1 MEIIST
7 ILNSFFGFLF
17 FPFKTLAPVWGMLFV
32 SFASGIIM
40 LLIFKATSDQAGIKK
55 AKNKVRGH
63 FLAIRLYRDDLGLM
77 FGTVKNLLIS
87 NFLYLKKAFR
97 PMLFLMIPVGIIL
110 LHLAGRYEKRPFQI
124 GETTVLSL
132 RLAENTSWEQ
142 LKKVEIDVPDGLKL
156 ETPPVR
162 IVQLSEISWRIRVE
176 EQGEYWVAFKLADHV
191 VKKKI
196 VVNEILLPLDSKVTR
211 SSFSTLLSNT
221 DESSLPESG
230 PFLAIEMAYPKRE
243 FDMFGFELHW
253 LLSFFLLSLVSGFAF
268 KRFLRVEF

>member
-1 MEIIST
+1 
-7 ILNSFFGFLF
+7 
-17 FPFKTLAPVWGMLFV
+17 
-32 SFASGIIM
+32 
-40 LLIFKATSDQAGIKK
+40 
-55 AKNKVRGH
+55 
-63 FLAIRLYRDDLGLM
+63 
-77 FGTVKNLLIS
+77 
-87 NFLYLKKAFR
+87 
-97 PMLFLMIPVGIIL
+97 MLFLMIPVGIIL

-124 GETTVLSL
+124 GETTVLTL

-230 PFLAIEMAYPKRE
+230 PFLAIEMRYPKRE

>member
-17 FPFKTLAPVWGMLFV
+17 SPFKTLDPVWGMLFV
-32 SFASGIIM
+32 SFATGIVM
-40 LLIFKATSDQAGIKK
+40 LLIFKATSDQAGIKT

-77 FGTVKNLLIS
+77 FGTVRNLLIS

-132 RLAENTSWEQ
+132 RLTENTSWEQ
-142 LKKVEIDVPDGLKL
+142 LKKVEIDVPDGIKL
-156 ETPPVR
+156 ETLPVR

-211 SSFSTLLSNT
+211 SSFSTLLANT

-230 PFLAIEMAYPKRE
+230 PFLAIEMTYPKRE

-253 LLSFFLLSLVSGFAF
+253 LLSFFLLSLISGFAF

>member
-17 FPFKTLAPVWGMLFV
+17 YPFKTLDPVWGMLFV
-32 SFASGIIM
+32 SFATGIVM
-40 LLIFKATSDQAGIKK
+40 LLIFKATSDQAGIKT

-77 FGTVKNLLIS
+77 FGTVKSLLAS

-97 PMLFLMIPVGIIL
+97 PMLFLIIPVGIIL
-110 LHLAGRYEKRPFQI
+110 IHIAGRYEKRPLQV

-132 RLAENTSWEQ
+132 KLNDNTGWEQ
-142 LKKVEIDVPDGLKL
+142 LKKVEIDVPEGLKL

-162 IVQLSEISWRIRVE
+162 IAQLREISWRIRVV
-176 EQGEYWVAFKLADHV
+176 EQGEYWVTFKLADDV

-196 VVNEILLPLDSKVTR
+196 MATEKLLPLDSKVTQ

-221 DESSLPESG
+221 DESSLPKSG
-230 PFLAIEMAYPKRE
+230 PFLAIKMSYPKRE
-243 FDMFGFELHW
+243 FDMLGFELHW
-253 LLSFFLLSLVSGFAF
+253 LLSFFLLSLISGFAF

>member
-17 FPFKTLAPVWGMLFV
+17 SPFRTLDPVWGMLFV
-32 SFASGIIM
+32 SFVTGIVM
-40 LLIFKATSDQAGIKK
+40 LLIFKATSDQAGIKT
-55 AKNKVRGH
+55 AKKKVRGH

-77 FGTVKNLLIS
+77 FGTIKNLFIS

-97 PMLFLMIPVGIIL
+97 PMLFLILPVGIIL
-110 LHLAGRYEKRPFQI
+110 IHIAGRYEKRPLQV

-132 RLAENTSWEQ
+132 KLNDNTGWEQ
-142 LKKVEIDVPDGLKL
+142 LKKVEIDVPEGLKL

-162 IVQLSEISWRIRVE
+162 IAQLREISWRIRVE
-176 EQGEYWVAFKLADHV
+176 EQGEYWVTFRLADDV

-196 VVNEILLPLDSKVTR
+196 MATEKLLPLDSKVTQ

-221 DESSLPESG
+221 DESSLPKSG
-230 PFLAIEMAYPKRE
+230 PFLVIEMSYPKRD
-243 FDMFGFELHW
+243 FDMLGFELHW
-253 LLSFFLLSLVSGFAF
+253 LLSFFLLSLISGFAF

>member
-17 FPFKTLAPVWGMLFV
+17 YPFKTLDPVWGMLFV
-32 SFASGIIM
+32 SFATGIVM
-40 LLIFKATSDQAGIKK
+40 LLIFKATSDQAGIKT

-77 FGTVKNLLIS
+77 FGTVKNLFIC

-97 PMLFLMIPVGIIL
+97 PMLFLIIPVGIIL

-132 RLAENTSWEQ
+132 RLTENTAWEQ

-162 IVQLSEISWRIRVE
+162 IVQRSEISWRIRIE
-176 EQGEYWVAFKLADHV
+176 EQGEYWVAFKLDDHV

-196 VVNEILLPLDSKVTR
+196 VVNEILLPLDSKVTQ

-221 DESSLPESG
+221 DESSLPEPG
-230 PFLAIEMAYPKRE
+230 PFLTIEMAYPKRE

-253 LLSFFLLSLVSGFAF
+253 LLSFFLLSLISGFAF

>member
-7 ILNSFFGFLF
+7 ILNSFFGFFF
-17 FPFKTLAPVWGMLFV
+17 FPFKTVDPFWGMLFV
-32 SFASGIIM
+32 SFVSGIVM
-40 LLIFKATSDQAGIKK
+40 LLIFKATSDQAGIKT
-55 AKNKVRGH
+55 AKKKVRGH

-77 FGTVKNLLIS
+77 FGTVKSLFVS
-87 NFLYLKKAFR
+87 NVLYLKKAFR
-97 PMLFLMIPVGIIL
+97 PMLFLILPVGIIL
-110 LHLAGRYEKRPFQI
+110 IHIAGRYEKRPLRV

-132 RLAENTSWEQ
+132 KLNDNTGWEQ

-162 IVQLSEISWRIRVE
+162 IAQLMEISWRIGVE
-176 EQGEYWVAFKLADHV
+176 EQGEYWVTFKLADDV

-196 VVNEILLPLDSKVTR
+196 HVTDELLALDSKVTQSR
-211 SSFSTLLSNT
+211 FFTLLSST

-230 PFLAIEMAYPKRE
+230 PFSAIEMSYPKRE
-243 FDMFGFELHW
+243 FDMLGFELHW
-253 LLSFFLLSLVSGFAF
+253 LLSFFLLSLISGFAF